1 MPVGG
6 QLDQAVATAPTG
18 LEIFDLRVE
27 ALSRAI
33 SELLDYSGVHYY
45 DINRE
50 DSDLFYVAWNCWR
63 WDELPPEA
71 APRVGRARKAL
82 GELADLGTRA
92 AREAPDR
99 ARELEDLAADLGV
112 TIEQPDTQIGAP
124 KKSIDQIRLHVDE
137 LGQKYR
143 AVVGNLP
150 AAHGAEERLLVPD
163 TSALLDRPDLQDW
176 KLDGDAW
183 TVVLVPQVLSELDDR
198 KRDSRTR
205 DAAQKVINQ
214 IDELDRRG
222 DLFEGVRLSGR
233 LDVREIP
240 VSPNLDD
247 TLSWLRRDVPDDA
260 IIASVLELSW
270 ENLARRIAV
279 TASDRN
285 VRNKARMAGLGTIH
299 PRDL

>member
-1 MPVGG
+1 MSVSSQPDHALV
-6 QLDQAVATAPTG
+6 TAPTG
-18 LEIFDLRVE
+18 LEIFDLRIE
-27 ALSRAI
+27 AVSRAI
-33 SELLDYSGVHYY
+33 GELLDLSGVHYY

-99 ARELEDLAADLGV
+99 AKELEDLAADLGAIV
-112 TIEQPDTQIGAP
+112 EQPGTQIGAP
-124 KKSIDQIRLHVDE
+124 KKSIDQIRVHVDE

-143 AVVGNLP
+143 AVVGKLP
-150 AAHGAEERLLVPD
+150 AAHGAEERLVVPD

-176 KLDGDAW
+176 KIDGSAW
-183 TVVLVPQVLSELDDR
+183 TVILVPQVLSELDDR
-198 KRDSRTR
+198 KRDPRTR

-222 DLFEGVRLSGR
+222 DLFEGVRLAGK
-233 LDVREIP
+233 LDVREIAI
-240 VSPNLDD
+240 SPNMDD
-247 TLSWLRRDVPDDA
+247 TLPWLRRDVPDDA
-260 IIASVLELSW
+260 IIASILELSW
-270 ENLARRIAV
+270 ENLAHRIAV

-299 PRDL
+299 PCDL